1 MRARRPRR
9 RRTESNRVRVQITRS
24 LHTPVAGSFRINFTR
39 PSGSVSRLMTALPS
53 NISGVRFHRVEH
65 VGEHLGPLGT
75 GTRGNACPRRTH
87 DSSASGWSLEQEL
100 SVPFRPVPCRS
111 PSPAHDS
118 ARGKNPSGAAPQFN
132 QCHFGNCALTAG
144 KYPTR
149 SAKRPYHRRSLP
161 RRRSGLAMTLIRP
174 RPLATPPNQRRPH
187 GGCRHDR
194 PGTAQDETAQ

>member
-65 VGEHLGPLGT
+65 VGEHLGHLGT

-87 DSSASGWSLEQEL
+87 DSFANGWSLEQEL

-118 ARGKNPSGAAPQFN
+118 ARGKTPR
-132 QCHFGNCALTAG
+132 AL
-144 KYPTR
+144 
-149 SAKRPYHRRSLP
+149 HRNSTNVT
-161 RRRSGLAMTLIRP
+161 S
-174 RPLATPPNQRRPH
+174 
-187 GGCRHDR
+187 
-194 PGTAQDETAQ
+194 GTAHSLRASTPRGQQGGHIIAVHYPVAGQVLR